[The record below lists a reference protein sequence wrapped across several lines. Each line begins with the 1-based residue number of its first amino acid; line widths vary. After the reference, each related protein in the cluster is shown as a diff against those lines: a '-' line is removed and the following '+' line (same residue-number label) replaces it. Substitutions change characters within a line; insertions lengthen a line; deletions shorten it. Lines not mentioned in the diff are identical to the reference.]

1 MEHMSCVAVES
12 TIQWAE
18 SDKQGWY
25 YYSAMFISGE
35 KKNHKNSIHT
45 VVYNI

>member
-1 MEHMSCVAVES
+1 MEYMSCVAVES

-18 SDKQGWY
+18 SDKQGW